1 MWYTKISINV
11 NLFIMSEQVN
21 FETLELVPCQA
32 APVKTEVL
40 EVKVSTN
47 QLSQG
52 YVSAIMCELC
62 TNPRGEAT
70 FKWVRETEEFKKCPL
85 NATNLERYLAFLLD
99 QRCLFIANK
108 CTNFGMLRGLYI
120 PSYWQFVLSMIGE
133 VRLRSRAILIRPIS
147 AEKSDMTID
156 EAYAISIQLDH
167 FGEILH
173 LHNAAMP
180 RTKEG
185 HADVMTSALIADQ
198 LRSMTDSVH
207 PALAYVSAIADMKLA
222 EEAKFAVLYRVQYD
236 DIANFVR
243 QSSFRK
249 TL

>member
-1 MWYTKISINV
+1 
-11 NLFIMSEQVN
+11 MSEQIN
-21 FETLELVPCQA
+21 FETLELAPCQA

-40 EVKVSTN
+40 EVKVRTN

-52 YVSAIMCELC
+52 YVSAIMCELSA
-62 TNPRGEAT
+62 NPRGEAT
-70 FKWVRETEEFKKCPL
+70 FKWVRKTDEFKKCPL
-85 NATNLERYLAFLLD
+85 NETNLERYLAFLLD

-108 CTNFGMLRGLYI
+108 CPSFGALRGLYI

-133 VRLRSRAILIRPIS
+133 VRLRSRALIIRPIS
-147 AEKSDMTID
+147 AEKSDMTLD
-156 EAYAISIQLDH
+156 EAYAISVQLDH

-185 HADVMTSALIADQ
+185 HMDVMTSALIADQ

-207 PALAYVSAIADMKLA
+207 PALAYVSAVADMKLV
-222 EEAKFAVLYRVQYD
+222 EEARFAVLYRIQYD
-236 DIANFVR
+236 DLENFAR